1 MTALPITLALVL
13 HVALCWVS
21 FTAYRRSTLLLT
33 GVMIFLWGWLV
44 SHSTLGSLN
53 WLLLSGLLT
62 LEAIF
67 LVFTNIIKRDSW
79 RFASILHPAML
90 PFAVAACFWPT
101 QAGEVYNTSAL
112 LYGHLITGVIG
123 FSGFATAALAAVV
136 VLVRMAYLEAHAS
149 STFSEKLP
157 SLQTAEKIESYAL
170 WVAAAFVM
178 LTLTFG
184 ELRSIELAGHVTFL
198 KKGATYLLLLIT
210 LLLLVARAYG
220 GMWGRGAARLTLIVF
235 VISAF
240 LMFGHRVYLASSIS

>member
-13 HVALCWVS
+13 HFALCWVS
-21 FTAYRRSTLLLT
+21 LTTYRRSTMLLT
-33 GVMIFLWGWLV
+33 GIMIFLWGWLV
-44 SHSTLGSLN
+44 SQSTLGSMN
-53 WLLLSGLLT
+53 WLLLSGLLS
-62 LEAIF
+62 LEAVF
-67 LVFTNIIKRDSW
+67 LVLANIIKRDSW
-79 RFASILHPAML
+79 RFAAVLHPAML
-90 PFAVAACFWPT
+90 PFAVVACLWPA
-101 QAGEVYNTSAL
+101 QAGDMYGTSVL

-123 FSGFATAALAAVV
+123 FSGFATAALAAVI

-157 SLQTAEKIESYAL
+157 SLQTAEKVESYAL
-170 WVAAAFVM
+170 WIAAAFVM

-184 ELRSIELAGHVTFL
+184 ELRSIELAGQVTFL

-240 LMFGHRVYLASSIS
+240 LMFGHHVYLASSMS